1 MVLDAA
7 VVAVV
12 VTAAAAASSMPPR
25 LPRDPPP
32 TNLHGTHSIQY
43 FKSLLVER
51 EAEAASP
58 PNQRPFSACS
68 RAGGRCPPA
77 ASTVFPHLVFS
88 LLKLNAA
95 HTALRGAGVANSNP
109 KRDDRVSGAERDHAP
124 HLIPTGCVAVV
135 CVSHIKQCRFA

>member
-12 VTAAAAASSMPPR
+12 VAAAAAASSMPPR
-25 LPRDPPP
+25 LPPNPPP

-58 PNQRPFSACS
+58 PNQRLS
-68 RAGGRCPPA
+68 RHA
-77 ASTVFPHLVFS
+77 V
-88 LLKLNAA
+88 
-95 HTALRGAGVANSNP
+95 ALAAGVHRQPVQCSLTLSFLSSN
-109 KRDDRVSGAERDHAP
+109 
-124 HLIPTGCVAVV
+124 
-135 CVSHIKQCRFA
+135 